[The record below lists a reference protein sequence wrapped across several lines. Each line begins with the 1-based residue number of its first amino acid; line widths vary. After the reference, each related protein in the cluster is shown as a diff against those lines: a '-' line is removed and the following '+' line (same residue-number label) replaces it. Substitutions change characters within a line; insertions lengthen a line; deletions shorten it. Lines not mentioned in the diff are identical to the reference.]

1 MMAKKIV
8 EQKEILRE
16 IKILYKTQYN
26 ELLDV
31 DLKKTLHSFN
41 KYYNFN
47 VPKLSNEEAKLLE
60 GNLRFKEVSVVGKA
74 YSDLKLIRV

>member
-16 IKILYKTQYN
+16 IKILYKMQYN

-31 DLKKTLHSFN
+31 DLKNSTF
-41 KYYNFN
+41 F
-47 VPKLSNEEAKLLE
+47 
-60 GNLRFKEVSVVGKA
+60 
-74 YSDLKLIRV
+74 